1 MRYAIVLSPEA
12 VDDFR
17 ALKTHHRAEVRDA
30 IEVHLPHQPMA
41 VSRVR
46 IKKLEAKEARSIVSG
61 LETRGSS
68 TTSKG
73 TRSGSLRSSPKQM
86 PTTGYGR

>member
-68 TTSKG
+68 TISRA
-73 TRSGSLRSSPKQM
+73 TRSGSSPSSRKQ
-86 PTTGYGR
+86 TLTIG